1 MLVSFI
7 GTPSICVAM
16 MDFLQGKRVKILKQ
30 GRLLEV
36 YTCVVLNQLSIVKY
50 ESFTIV
56 SSVHN

>member
-1 MLVSFI
+1 
-7 GTPSICVAM
+7 